1 MPFLKRDTK
10 KEADALL
17 RQLMDLKAD
26 ILSYGLRS
34 SFLNGLR
41 ERSEGLVNELW
52 DRPDHD
58 PHKAIAVMLR
68 TASQGLREDE
78 FNSDKIEALKQC
90 LVVLG
95 AAGIALEDVEKCRS
109 MMLWAGLLG
118 YGFSG
123 GRRVTVDGKY

>member
-1 MPFLKRDTK
+1 MPSSKRDTK

-26 ILSYGLRS
+26 ILSYQQRS

-41 ERSEGLVNELW
+41 ERSECLVNELLE
-52 DRPDHD
+52 RPDHD
-58 PHKAIAVMLR
+58 PHKAIVLMLR
-68 TASQGLREDE
+68 TASMGLREDE
-78 FNSDKIEALKQC
+78 FNSDKIEALRQC

-95 AAGIALEDVEKCRS
+95 AGRIALEDVERCRS

>member
-1 MPFLKRDTK
+1 MPFLKRDTER
-10 KEADALL
+10 EADVLL
-17 RQLMDLKAD
+17 RQLLDLKAD
-26 ILSYGLRS
+26 ILSYELRS

-41 ERSEGLVNELW
+41 ERSEWLLNGLG

-58 PHKAIAVMLR
+58 PHRAIVLMLR
-68 TASQGLREDE
+68 TASLGLREDE
-78 FNSDKIEALKQC
+78 FNSDKIEALRQC
-90 LVVLG
+90 LMVLG

-118 YGFSG
+118 YGYSG